1 MKILELSRA
10 YDRGPIAFNSEHIVS
25 IEPVIVT
32 NPQYTGDAK
41 TYINTVN
48 KIEYTVIEDY
58 DSIMKA
64 LMTL

>member
-10 YDRGPIAFNSEHIVS
+10 YDRGPLALNVKHIVS

-41 TYINTVN
+41 TFINTVN
-48 KIEYTVIEDY
+48 KIEYMVIEDY

-64 LMTL
+64 LMAL